1 MKSRQFSTLFIVF
14 SLAFLILVGVIAFT
28 IVGKKTEDK
37 QDPFSYKEQQTLGD
51 QDAPIH
57 IVEFADFKCPGC
69 KKWDERVFPQIQQE
83 YIDTGKAQFHFINFP
98 FIGDD
103 SDLGAAAG
111 EAIYK
116 QDHAA
121 FWKFYD
127 ALYEAQQSTDQ
138 VWITEELL
146 VRIVKEKLP
155 EIDVKQFQKDL
166 NSEAIQKKVQQDRDL
181 ALELKVQG
189 APTIYVNGNLVDANY
204 DGIKKAIEEAL
215 KK

>member
-1 MKSRQFSTLFIVF
+1 MKSKQFSTLFIVF
-14 SLAFLILVGVIAFT
+14 SLAFLVLVGVIVYT
-28 IVGKKTEDK
+28 IIGKKTEDK

-51 QDAPIH
+51 QDVPVH

-69 KKWDERVFPQIQQE
+69 KKWGENVLPKIQQE

-98 FIGDD
+98 FMGDD

-116 QDHAA
+116 QDPAA
-121 FWKFYD
+121 FWKFST
-127 ALYEAQQSTDQ
+127 ALYGAQQSIDQ

-146 VRIVKEKLP
+146 MQIVKEKLP

-166 NSEAIQKKVQQDRDL
+166 NSESIQKKVQQDKDL
-181 ALELKVQG
+181 ALGLKVQA
-189 APTIYVNGNLVDANY
+189 APAIYVNGNLVDANY
-204 DGIKKAIEEAL
+204 DGIKNAIEEAL
-215 KK
+215 EK

>member
-1 MKSRQFSTLFIVF
+1 MKSKQFSTLFIVF
-14 SLAFLILVGVIAFT
+14 SLAFLVLVGVIVYT
-28 IVGKKTEDK
+28 IIGKKTEDK

-51 QDAPIH
+51 QDAPVH

-69 KKWDERVFPQIQQE
+69 KKWGENVLPKIQQE

-98 FIGDD
+98 FMGDD

-121 FWKFYD
+121 FWKFST
-127 ALYEAQQSTDQ
+127 ALYGAQQAIDQ
-138 VWITEELL
+138 AWITEELL
-146 VRIVKEKLP
+146 MQIVKEKLP

-166 NSEAIQKKVQQDRDL
+166 NSESIQKKVQQDKDL
-181 ALELKVQG
+181 ALGLKVQA
-189 APTIYVNGNLVDANY
+189 APAIYVNGNLVDANY
-204 DGIKKAIEEAL
+204 DGIKNAIEEAL